1 MYKMSDKIC
10 HHNQRLRRKR
20 AKKHTCKYT
29 RKNFGIIAAVW
40 TIIAVLFVLADFNHE
55 KWVRDQE

>member
-1 MYKMSDKIC
+1 MSDKIC

-20 AKKHTCKYT
+20 AKKHTCQYT

-55 KWVRDQE
+55 KWVRD